1 LGGTA
6 VLTESLD
13 LSVVIVSWNVK
24 EYLVKCLSSVNNNVK
39 NLSYEIIVIDNNSS
53 DGTAEMIRQEFPEIK
68 LTINRENVGFA
79 RANNQAFAQ
88 CNGRYILLIN
98 PDTYLIDNSI
108 NRLIEFLESHKEVGV
123 VGPRLLNPNKSIQY
137 ICFDFPSLFSELL
150 NSLNLDN
157 LVRKKLFKSKLAGL
171 MERGIP
177 FEVDWVS
184 GACLILRSQI
194 LNEIGDLDEK
204 YFLFS
209 EEMEWCF
216 RIKARGWKVFLMG
229 NVFVIHYGSRST
241 KQNIHQMLIQR
252 QKSRH
257 IFFKNY
263 RGHAFQ
269 LGIRFIYIFSFMLKI
284 LIKIFSIPLAVLLPR
299 DSAFI
304 NNIGTKD
311 EISVRL
317 KAYFEL
323 LLLYLKPSL
332 SDSDFDHY
340 LYT

>member
-1 LGGTA
+1 MP
-6 VLTESLD
+6 TESLD

-24 EYLVKCLSSVNNNVK
+24 EYLMKCLSSVNNNVN

-53 DGTAEMIRQEFPEIK
+53 DGTAEMIRKKFPETK
-68 LTINRENVGFA
+68 LTINRENFGFA

-88 CNGRYILLIN
+88 CRGRYILLIN
-98 PDTYLIDNSI
+98 PDTYLIDNSM

-123 VGPRLLNPNKSIQY
+123 VGPMLLNPDKSIQY
-137 ICFDFPSLFSELL
+137 ICFYFPSLLSELL

-157 LVRKKLFKSKLAGL
+157 VVRRKLLKKRLAKL
-171 MERGIP
+171 MEKGMP
-177 FEVDWVS
+177 FEVDWVP

-194 LNEIGDLDEK
+194 LNEIGGLDEK

-216 RIKARGWKVFLMG
+216 RIKARGWKVFLIG

-257 IFFKNY
+257 IFFKNH
-263 RGHAFQ
+263 RGLVFR
-269 LGIRFIYIFSFMLKI
+269 LGIRFIYIFSFMVKI
-284 LIKIFSIPLAVLLPR
+284 LIRIASIPLTVLLPR
-299 DSAFI
+299 DSALI
-304 NNIGTKD
+304 SNVGTKD
-311 EISVRL
+311 EISIRL

-332 SDSDFDHY
+332 SDSDFDRY